1 MGLSISHL
9 LVVLGIVVVI
19 FGTKRLKNIG
29 TDLGGAIK
37 GFRAAVT
44 EGEQTEASAK
54 NDIIDGKSVKESEI

>member
-44 EGEQTEASAK
+44 EGEQTEVTAK
-54 NDIIDGKSVKESEI
+54 NDIIDGKSVKESEV

>member
-37 GFRAAVT
+37 SFRAAVT
-44 EGEQTEASAK
+44 EGEQTEVTAK

>member
-44 EGEQTEASAK
+44 EGEQTEVTAK